1 VLVLPFEFSTREPD
15 RFVDDILEFGGHDPS
30 TFGYDCGV
38 TSD

>member
-1 VLVLPFEFSTREPD
+1 VLVLPFEFSTREPG
-15 RFVDDILEFGGHDPS
+15 RRVDDIIGFGGHDIS